1 MKILYVVPNIKN
13 GDGISRVIAIK
24 ANYLIENYG
33 YEITILTQNKG
44 HYDLFYDF
52 NKSIIFYDMQLNGTI
67 FHFLNS
73 FRNQMKNAIKEI
85 RPDRIVIC
93 DNGLKA
99 FLIPFIINP
108 KIPLLLE
115 IHSSLFIE
123 ESDRK
128 NTFLPI
134 LKSKLICLYKQF
146 GASQFNQVIVETQE
160 SIKEWKVKNGIVIP
174 NPLWFSTDIKSDLS
188 QKNVIAVGRHV
199 YEKGFDRLLEIW
211 KKVIV
216 KYPDWNLTI
225 YGKSNPD
232 FDLVALAK
240 KLNIEN
246 NITFHDPVKNIEEK
260 YLEASIYLMTSR
272 FEGFGMVLIEAMASG
287 LPCIAYDCPCGPR
300 AIIENNSNGF
310 LIEDGNEKQFIQT
323 LENLIENENLRI
335 DMGNKAQISVNKY
348 QIDAIMKQWN
358 SVLKGKIV

>member
-1 MKILYVVPNIKN
+1 MKILYVVPQINS

-33 YEITILTQNKG
+33 YEIAILTQNNG
-44 HYDLFYDF
+44 HEDLFFDF
-52 NKSIIFYDMQLNGTI
+52 NKNIVFYDMQLNGIT
-67 FHFLNS
+67 FHFFNFFRSQLKNS
-73 FRNQMKNAIKEI
+73 INEIK
-85 RPDRIVIC
+85 PDRIVIC

-99 FLIPFIINP
+99 FLIPFIIKP

-115 IHSSLFIE
+115 IHSSLYIE
-123 ESDRK
+123 ENDSK
-128 NTFLPI
+128 KTFI
-134 LKSKLICLYKQF
+134 IYIKSKLTHYYKRI
-146 GASQFNQVIVETQE
+146 GAARYDKVITFTQE
-160 SIKEWKVKNGIVIP
+160 NLKEWKLKNSILIP

-300 AIIENNSNGF
+300 TIIENNSNGF
-310 LIEDGNEKQFIQT
+310 LIEDGNENQFIQK

-335 DMGNKAQISVNKY
+335 EMGNKAKISVSKY
-348 QIDAIMKQWN
+348 QIEAIMDQWN
-358 SVLKGKIV
+358 SVLKGK